1 MLDDYFK
8 NLKRS
13 AIVLTPQQPFFEWLL
28 LHDPETVIDD
38 EMREGE
44 IYLLPD
50 YETKTAMENWLKKN
64 FDELFE
70 EQLHNWYVDET
81 MWPQNRT
88 FRMFNEW
95 FSHSLHTMIFDT
107 QKGFIEKI

>member
-1 MLDDYFK
+1 MFDDLFK
-8 NLKRS
+8 NPKRS
-13 AIVLTPQQPFFEWLL
+13 AIVITPQQPFFNWLL
-28 LHDPETVIDD
+28 AHDPETIVDD
-38 EMREGE
+38 EMKKGE
-44 IYLLPD
+44 VYLLPD
-50 YETKTAMENWLKKN
+50 FETRHEMENWLKKN

>member
-13 AIVLTPQQPFFEWLL
+13 AIVITPQQPFFDWLL
-28 LHDPETVIDD
+28 LHDPKMAIDD
-38 EMREGE
+38 EMKEGE
-44 IYLLPD
+44 VYLLPD
-50 YETKTAMENWLKKN
+50 YETKKGMEHWLKKN

-70 EQLHNWYVDET
+70 EQLNNWYVDET

-88 FRMFNEW
+88 FRMFNQW
-95 FSHSLHTMIFDT
+95 FHYSLHTMISDT
-107 QKGFIEKI
+107 QKGFIEKN